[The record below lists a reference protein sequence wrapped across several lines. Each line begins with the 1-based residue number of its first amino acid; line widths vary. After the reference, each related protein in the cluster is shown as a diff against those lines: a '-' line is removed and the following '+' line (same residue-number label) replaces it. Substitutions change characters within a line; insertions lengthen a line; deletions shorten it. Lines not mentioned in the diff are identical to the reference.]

1 MMKKVKVTLSKR
13 DFHRVLLTDVLPYE
27 VPFILTNE
35 GFYKVCK
42 RPQTFSAHNILNI
55 ILFKNNS
62 ETRPLAY
69 KITKDSTSE
78 RTLYLPHPA
87 TQIKVCNLYRDYNQL
102 ITHLCNRSS
111 FSLRYPSKIADSYYA
126 KSDPFDSDPSQKLK
140 DEGVAIDGDID
151 PVYAS
156 TFFEYKD
163 VGFLYK
169 FYDSYQFH
177 RIEKKFDKLFKF
189 DIAKCFPSI
198 STFQLSKSIR
208 DLESYIKSK
217 NHHSFENLF
226 ERLMTDA
233 NLGDQHGIIVGPE
246 FSRVFAEILL
256 QSIDCEVKNKLKIEH
271 SVFEN
276 SDYVVKRYVDDYFLF
291 YNEESVRELVYKT
304 IIEELEY
311 YKLYC
316 NESKNQYFDVPFIT
330 GVTIAK
336 QQYKKLI
343 NGLFEKF
350 EIVDQEEKLMGITSP
365 MNRYY
370 QISNQLIT
378 DIKCIVFNNSISY
391 SSITGYYFT
400 LARIKVSEIE
410 DHIEDFKND
419 KNQCDKMTNFLLII
433 IELSFFVHSMDFRV
447 RSTYLISQIVI
458 IINKISNH
466 LGKVNSEIIKK
477 KIYDESYLSIKTSI
491 KKNTMRDIE
500 CLNLLIAIRDIDIS
514 YQLSKDVL
522 EKIVNLDN
530 YDKTNYFSLMTSLF
544 YVQDKKAYTST
555 RTKVV
560 NCILEKFNNEHFTV
574 ENDSELAHILFD
586 SLSCPYLTRK
596 MKTKIAERALSR
608 VYRISENEIEE
619 LVDQIS
625 NKNWF
630 IDWDISSSDSIE
642 RLLMKK
648 ELKSP
653 YVS

>member
-1 MMKKVKVTLSKR
+1 M
-13 DFHRVLLTDVLPYE
+13 
-27 VPFILTNE
+27 
-35 GFYKVCK
+35 
-42 RPQTFSAHNILNI
+42 
-55 ILFKNNS
+55 
-62 ETRPLAY
+62 Y
-69 KITKDSTSE
+69 KITKDSNSE

-87 TQIKVCNLYRDYNQL
+87 IQLKVCNLYRDYNQL

-126 KSDPFDSDPSQKLK
+126 KTDSSDFDPSEKFK
-140 DEGVAIDGDID
+140 DEGAAIDGDID

-177 RIEKKFDKLFKF
+177 RIEKKFNKLFKF

-208 DLESYIKSK
+208 ELESYIKSK

-233 NLGDQHGIIVGPE
+233 NLGEHHGIVVGPE
-246 FSRVFAEILL
+246 FSRIFSEILL
-256 QSIDCEVKNKLKIEH
+256 QSIDCEVKNKLEIEH
-271 SVFEN
+271 KLFEN
-276 SDYVVKRYVDDYFLF
+276 KDYVVKRYVDDYFLF
-291 YNEESVRELVYKT
+291 HNNEHVRQLVYRT
-304 IIEELEY
+304 ITEELEN

-316 NESKNQYFDVPFIT
+316 NESKNQSFGVPFIT

-336 QQYKKLI
+336 QQYKHLI
-343 NGLFEKF
+343 QNIFNKFDRIDKEKK
-350 EIVDQEEKLMGITSP
+350 IMGVISP

-378 DIKCIVFNNSISY
+378 DIKCIVFNNGISY

-400 LARIKVSEIE
+400 LARVKVSEIE
-410 DHIEDFKND
+410 EHISDFKDD
-419 KNQCDKMTNFLLII
+419 KNQCERMTNFLLII
-433 IELSFFVHSMDFRV
+433 IELSFFVYSMDFRV
-447 RSTYLISQIVI
+447 RSTYLISQIII
-458 IINKISNH
+458 IINKIANS
-466 LGKVNSEIIKK
+466 LGKYNSEIIKK
-477 KIYDESYLSIKTSI
+477 KIYDESYLAIKSSIN
-491 KKNTMRDIE
+491 KNTMRDIE

-522 EKIVNLDN
+522 ETIVNLDIK
-530 YDKTNYFSLMTSLF
+530 DKTNYFSLMTSLF
-544 YVQDKKAYTST
+544 YVQDKRAYSST

-560 NCILEKFNNEHFTV
+560 NCILEKFNREYFTV
-574 ENDSELAHILFD
+574 KNDSELIHIFFD

-596 MKTKIAERALSR
+596 MKAQIADRALSR
-608 VYRISENEIEE
+608 ICKLNEGDIDEI
-619 LVDQIS
+619 VDQIS
-625 NKNWF
+625 KQNWF
-630 IDWDISSSDSIE
+630 IDWDISSSESIE
-642 RLLMKK
+642 RLLTKK

-653 YVS
+653 YGS